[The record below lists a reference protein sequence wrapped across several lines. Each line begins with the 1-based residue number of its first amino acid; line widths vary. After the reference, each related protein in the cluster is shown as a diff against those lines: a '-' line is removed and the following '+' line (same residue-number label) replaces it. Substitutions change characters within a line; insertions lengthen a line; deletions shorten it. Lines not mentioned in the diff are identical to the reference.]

1 MEQTLWV
8 NMTIVRPI
16 IMAAVDAG
24 ATLAEI
30 CAAAGIDPALVSDPQ
45 ARVTLEQRYAILAA
59 CERSSGE
66 PHLGLIAGQS
76 ASPMILGLAGHLME
90 TSATMRDALH
100 GMVAFASTFS
110 QQISF
115 RIEED
120 HGRFAL
126 VIEPTPLWEESS
138 PGTVAMPVDL
148 IMSSAVFLFKLLGGR
163 HIRPLVAEFRREPPK
178 DQDRFE
184 ETLRVRPTWRASRDR
199 IVVSSADADL
209 PVIGHNP
216 ELNLHFQRML
226 ETQLAGIA
234 QERGVRDEVRRVILQ
249 HFKFLLPSL
258 TEVAKLLHVTPRT
271 LQRKLAAEGTS
282 FQRVADEVRHDL
294 SKGMLAN
301 QRLTVSEVAYK
312 LGYAEPA
319 AFQRAFKQWTGLTPK
334 NYRAAL

>member
-30 CAAAGIDPALVSDPQ
+30 CAVAAIDPALVSDPQ

-59 CERSSGE
+59 CERLSGE

-76 ASPMILGLAGHLME
+76 ASPMILGLAGHLIE
-90 TSATMRDALH
+90 TSATMREALN
-100 GMVAFASTFS
+100 GMIAFTATFS
-110 QQISF
+110 QQIGF
-115 RIEED
+115 RSEETPD
-120 HGRFAL
+120 QYAL
-126 VIEPTPLWEESS
+126 IIEPTPVWEEAS
-138 PGTVAMPVDL
+138 PGTVRMPVDL
-148 IMSSAVFLFKLLGGR
+148 IMSACVFLFKMLGGR
-163 HIRPLVAEFRREPPK
+163 RIRPLSVEYRYAPPT
-178 DQDRFE
+178 DQRVFE
-184 ETLRVRPTWRASRDR
+184 DVLRVRPTWRAARNRMTFRSM
-199 IVVSSADADL
+199 DADL

-226 ETQLAGIA
+226 ETQLAEITN
-234 QERGVRDEVRRVILQ
+234 QRGFRDDVRRVILQ

-271 LQRKLAAEGTS
+271 LQRKLAAESTT